1 MSDILTKRMLPLYE
15 SIASPTLFLSGM
27 FQASPRNFYNSA
39 EVEIDVRRSG
49 EPVSVVIQDLSTE
62 GRHNSNDIYTN
73 KRFTP
78 PVHKEK
84 GSLNAFELLNRQA
97 GNNPFEDFE
106 FQLVAM
112 ERVMFGLADIQAK
125 INRAI
130 ELQASQVLQ
139 TGILS
144 SKDEN
149 GNIIYTL
156 DYKPKSTH
164 FPTVT
169 TDWTDSG
176 ATPIAD
182 LKALSEI
189 IRNDGLMN
197 PDLIIMGV
205 DAWENFVSNAAV
217 QKRLDNRR
225 IDLGTVVPFE
235 LRGNGGSYRGAV
247 DIGNYKLDVWTYGG
261 RYDDPETDVKTQYVS
276 TNKVIIMSSAGRL
289 DATFGAIPTFG
300 NPAAG
305 ILPFMPPRIS
315 STANGIDMFVNA
327 WLSNNKEHLMYS
339 AGSRPLMIPTA
350 IDTFGCL
357 LTIAP

>member
-15 SIASPTLFLSGM
+15 SVASPTLFLSGM
-27 FQASPRNFYNSA
+27 FQSSPRNFHNSA
-39 EVEIDVRRSG
+39 EVEIDIKRSG
-49 EPVSVVIQDLSTE
+49 EPVSIVVQDLSTE
-62 GRHNSNDIYTN
+62 GRYNSSDIYTN
-73 KRFTP
+73 KRFKP
-78 PVHKEK
+78 PIHKEK
-84 GSLNAFELLNRQA
+84 GSLNAFDLINRQA
-97 GNNPFEDFE
+97 GNNPFEDID

-112 ERVMFGLADIQAK
+112 EKVMFGIVDIQAK

-144 SKDEN
+144 LKDEN
-149 GNIIYTL
+149 GNIVYTL
-156 DYKPKSTH
+156 DYKPKATH

-182 LKALSEI
+182 LKALAEV
-189 IRNDGLMN
+189 IRNNGLMN
-197 PDLIIMGV
+197 PDLIIMGC
-205 DAWENFVSNAAV
+205 DAWENFVSNAGV
-217 QKRLDNRR
+217 KSRLDNRR
-225 IDLGTVVPFE
+225 IDLGTIVPFE
-235 LRGNGGSYRGAV
+235 LRGNGGSYRGTV
-247 DIGNYKLDVWTYGG
+247 DIGNYKLDIWTYGG
-261 RYDDPETDVKTQYVS
+261 RYDDPETTIKIQYVNV
-276 TNKVIIMSSAGRL
+276 NKVIMMASAGRL

-315 STANGIDMFVNA
+315 STTNGIDMFVNA
-327 WLSNNKEHLMYS
+327 WLTGNREQLMYS

>member
-27 FQASPRNFYNSA
+27 FQAPPSNFYNSA
-39 EVEIDVRRSG
+39 EVEIDVMRSD
-49 EPVSVVIQDLSTE
+49 EEVSVVIQDMSTE
-62 GRHNSNDIYTN
+62 GRDNSNDIYTN
-73 KRFTP
+73 KRFKP
-78 PVHKEK
+78 PIHKEK
-84 GSLNAFELLNRQA
+84 SSLNAFDLINRQA
-97 GNNPFEDFE
+97 GNNPFEDIN
-106 FQLVAM
+106 FQITAM
-112 ERVMFGLADIQAK
+112 EKVMRGLTKIQAK

-139 TGILS
+139 TGLLS
-144 SKDEN
+144 LKNKDGEVVY
-149 GNIIYTL
+149 IL

-164 FPTVT
+164 FPTVS
-169 TDWTDSG
+169 TDWTDSA
-176 ATPIAD
+176 ATPIKD
-182 LKALSEI
+182 LKDLCEE

-197 PDLIIMGV
+197 PDLLIMGC
-205 DAWENFVSNAAV
+205 DAWENFVSNEAV
-217 QKRLDNRR
+217 LKRLDNRR
-225 IDLGTVVPFE
+225 IDLGTIVPFE

-261 RYDDPETDVKTQYVS
+261 RYKDVETGVKTQYVS
-276 TNKVIIMSSAGRL
+276 NDKVIIMSSAGRL

-305 ILPFMPPRIS
+305 ILPYMPPRIS
-315 STANGIDMFVNA
+315 SSTNGIDMFVNA
-327 WLSNNKEHLMYS
+327 WLSNNREHLMYS
-339 AGSRPLMIPTA
+339 AGARPLMIPTA